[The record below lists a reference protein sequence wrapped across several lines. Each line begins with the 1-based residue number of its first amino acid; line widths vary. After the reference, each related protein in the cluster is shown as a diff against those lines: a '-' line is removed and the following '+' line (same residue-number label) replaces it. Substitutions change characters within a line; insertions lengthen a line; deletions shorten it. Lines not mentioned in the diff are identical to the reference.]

1 MSSYRSNKQSV
12 ALKLADD
19 MKRDV
24 HSLGPTILLQA
35 QGIRLRARDAPQGN
49 GGGM

>member
-12 ALKLADD
+12 ASKSADD
-19 MKRDV
+19 MKRDA
-24 HSLGPTILLQA
+24 HHLEPTIRPQA
-35 QGIRLRARDAPQGN
+35 QGIRLGARDTPQGS

>member
-1 MSSYRSNKQSV
+1 MSSYRSNEQSV
-12 ALKLADD
+12 APKLADD
-19 MKRDV
+19 MERDA
-24 HSLGPTILLQA
+24 HPLGPTILPQA